1 MKKSKAERAASVAA
15 DATLNDEA
23 PETASQAIPENE
35 VGPPL
40 ADAGSDGGD
49 SPQHDVYAEGREAL
63 DRLCEHTKRDWPD
76 YRKVALALDAARTE
90 AMKIAGTNR
99 SEGKAYCR
107 ALSPILKRE
116 GLGTDRLDSKTR
128 GDLFKI
134 VEYQVEIEAFLET
147 RDPNERTL
155 NHPSA
160 ILRKWRKTAAGRDA
174 FDNGKGKGRDKGK
187 GKGKTKRMQR
197 GSNLLEEHVELQ
209 ARMQQLTKRIA
220 EVEQERD
227 QHKREAAAGFTEPAA
242 AITTLVSVGHSLQA
256 RDVPKDVKAS
266 DLRDLAER
274 IKQLAAE
281 VERLAEET
289 VH

>member
-1 MKKSKAERAASVAA
+1 
-15 DATLNDEA
+15 
-23 PETASQAIPENE
+23 
-35 VGPPL
+35 
-40 ADAGSDGGD
+40 
-49 SPQHDVYAEGREAL
+49 
-63 DRLCEHTKRDWPD
+63 
-76 YRKVALALDAARTE
+76 
-90 AMKIAGTNR
+90 
-99 SEGKAYCR
+99 
-107 ALSPILKRE
+107 
-116 GLGTDRLDSKTR
+116 
-128 GDLFKI
+128 
-134 VEYQVEIEAFLET
+134 
-147 RDPNERTL
+147 
-155 NHPSA
+155 
-160 ILRKWRKTAAGRDA
+160 
-174 FDNGKGKGRDKGK
+174 
-187 GKGKTKRMQR
+187 MQR